1 MERHRG
7 RTRRRDSFRSDETVA
22 ALHRRPS
29 NGVGFGGIPIR
40 FCLFSAVCREE
51 KFPSLPNGAA
61 GPTVGPLRRAREGEH
76 SGDRARRTLSD
87 GERAARSRDLA
98 DLRQPPSRGRRLDLP
113 ASGTTSGGGV
123 SGRAWPRRI
132 LVIGGRRKRVAR
144 LHIFRNIISQ
154 ISKSGPQMCFR
165 TRLLVSCHSRVSG
178 NPGPRHVWPSLDAR
192 FRGHDT
198 DVSESSPHFQRLRR
212 PV

>member
-1 MERHRG
+1 MAGFQFGFVCFQRFAG
-7 RTRRRDSFRSDETVA
+7 RKSFPPFQTA
-22 ALHRRPS
+22 P
-29 NGVGFGGIPIR
+29 
-40 FCLFSAVCREE
+40 
-51 KFPSLPNGAA
+51 
-61 GPTVGPLRRAREGEH
+61 
-76 SGDRARRTLSD
+76 RARRLDRCVAPAKASIREIALGVRCPTASELL
-87 GERAARSRDLA
+87 GRATSPICDSR
-98 DLRQPPSRGRRLDLP
+98 RRLDLP

-144 LHIFRNIISQ
+144 LHIFRNRISQ
-154 ISKSGPQMCFR
+154 ISQSGPQMRFR